1 MIKNRLVVF
10 IQLVLLVAEAGA
22 QSIWDSAHLAQVK
35 SCLEQPAYAT
45 AFHQLI
51 SSADRLMTAEPVSVM
66 MKEKAAVH
74 ELLKRIHGTDIEKLL
89 AEYHVIG

>member
-1 MIKNRLVVF
+1 MLRDGRPLTDMKL
-10 IQLVLLVAEAGA
+10 G
-22 QSIWDSAHLAQVK
+22 
-35 SCLEQPAYAT
+35 
-45 AFHQLI
+45 
-51 SSADRLMTAEPVSVM
+51 